1 MTRWL
6 IWPLEALLQLRGMLF
21 PWVPVFL
28 AVGIG
33 LWFALER
40 EPGGLAYMLA
50 ALGLCLGALV
60 GRWGAELVRPVAV
73 VLACLCVGFLA
84 VGTRAHWV
92 AAPMLERPY
101 YGPVQGRIVQI
112 DR

>member
-50 ALGLCLGALV
+50 ALGLCLGAL
-60 GRWGAELVRPVAV
+60 
-73 VLACLCVGFLA
+73 
-84 VGTRAHWV
+84 RA
-92 AAPMLERPY
+92 R
-101 YGPVQGRIVQI
+101 
-112 DR
+112 